1 MNLIIQ
7 NLLMFMMHMIMIVV
21 VSVVAKVAIMDMDMK
36 KILEY
41 EKINIIYIIY
51 FLTNIYQ

>member
-41 EKINIIYIIY
+41 EKSILFILFI
-51 FLTNIYQ
+51 F